1 MKFLAKSSLHIAIII
16 TISLSSSSSLLWCHN
31 QSHVAL
37 MIITR
42 LRVEL
47 EILDELPVVHN
58 YGHCGSVVFYLQAL
72 WSICSYLTFRY
83 GVMASPATSEDAVA
97 LVKNWIN
104 ATRGRL
110 WIILDDTL
118 HEKNESDHHATNW
131 TWWWWWWWWSH
142 WGYMLYQ
149 LDLMRWCF
157 AGEIPRPCCRLCLAP
172 VGSHW

>member
-1 MKFLAKSSLHIAIII
+1 
-16 TISLSSSSSLLWCHN
+16 
-31 QSHVAL
+31 

-97 LVKNWIN
+97 LVKNWID

-110 WIILDDTL
+110 
-118 HEKNESDHHATNW
+118 
-131 TWWWWWWWWSH
+131 
-142 WGYMLYQ
+142 
-149 LDLMRWCF
+149 
-157 AGEIPRPCCRLCLAP
+157 
-172 VGSHW
+172 